1 MHSSK
6 LDHFWKKTFIQLYLC
21 SKYSGALNI
30 YSLKSPQGV
39 FLIRG
44 DFKMVK
50 KVWSLKFSQITKQF
64 AYNNKDSKYVLK
76 LENCNVARKATVRIK
91 NNIQKYKLPI
101 QSHLFCKL
109 TKLALTQLLINTFT
123 LKKHK
128 TTYYYLQKNTI
139 ISKVQQTITDNH
151 NNLQYIYIQ
160 DNHKFIRKQ
169 LLLNVYIMYSVQL
182 LLHNLLSRLVVRQPQ
197 QSLISQGSLFCG
209 RSEWQQ
215 ELGYGEEDILY
226 FLLTIDV
233 RAEINPS
240 QNSHVFVVGRQAGS
254 LLGVQ
259 EVEGWS
265 YPHSPP
271 LYIFND
277 SPPRFHNFDCYITK
291 FEVAMAYTIAGG

>member
-101 QSHLFCKL
+101 QSHFFCKL

-139 ISKVQQTITDNH
+139 ISKVQQTI
-151 NNLQYIYIQ
+151 Y
-160 DNHKFIRKQ
+160 
-169 LLLNVYIMYSVQL
+169 NVQCIIVAPQTS
-182 LLHNLLSRLVVRQPQ
+182 SRLVVRQPQ